1 MARTIRFI
9 EDINQEERQHR
20 DSHHAKVLKETA
32 DQVISV
38 LPHMVRA
45 FKQMA
50 YGGRG
55 RDRARDLGVSQI
67 VVLHMLL
74 GGRQL
79 TSELALRFNVTNPT
93 MSRIIDGLVE
103 KGFVQREIDPN
114 DRRRVYLTL
123 TETGAKIGRHKHGQ
137 ERSALAD
144 FFSPLSEEQ
153 LKDIERAFGHIKS
166 LLSEHGHEHSF
177 FCPPSGRARR
187 RR

>member
-1 MARTIRFI
+1 MERTIRFI
-9 EDINQEERQHR
+9 VTSGEESNEQERHSR
-20 DSHHAKVLKETA
+20 HAKVLKETA

-38 LPHMVRA
+38 LPLMVRA

-50 YGGRG
+50 YGARG
-55 RDRARDLGVSQI
+55 GDRARELGVSQI

-74 GGRQL
+74 GGKQL

-103 KGFVQREIDPN
+103 KGYVEREPDPH

-123 TETGAKIGRHKHGQ
+123 TETGARMGRHKHGQ

-144 FFSPLSEEQ
+144 FFNPLTEEQ
-153 LKDIERAFGHIKS
+153 LRDIEHAFGHIKS

-177 FCPPSGRARR
+177 FCPSPRHRR
-187 RR
+187 HR